1 MNWMEAAGWGIA
13 GGLAAGLVMLMTA
26 VTAADFKWP
35 WKRVEIWP
43 RLFVIGCGL
52 IVGAIVAAAAHAQMS
67 GGWPAFVMGAGA
79 PATIRGLLSGVE
91 VHPKLGPPADRGES
105 RTHAR
110 ETISE
115 GTGQ

>member
-1 MNWMEAAGWGIA
+1 
-13 GGLAAGLVMLMTA
+13 MLMTA

-35 WKRVEIWP
+35 WKPGEIWP

-52 IVGAIVAAAAHAQMS
+52 VVGAIVAAAAHAQMS
-67 GGWPAFVMGAGA
+67 GGWPAFVMGAGG
-79 PATIRGLLSGVE
+79 PATIRGILSGIE
-91 VHPKLGPPADRGES
+91 VHPRLAPPEDQGES
-105 RTHAR
+105 PTHAR